1 MLFTRK
7 KGQYQQ
13 LTSDQIR
20 RLRRT
25 NEVNLLLE
33 HSKKA
38 TITLTIMAAW
48 LAHLDREGKK
58 LSQKDLI
65 AASLPNRQ
73 KLMAIASDLAAT
85 SAKVRGM

>member
-1 MLFTRK
+1 MLFTKK
-7 KGQYQQ
+7 KGQYQA
-13 LTSDQIR
+13 LTNEQIR

-38 TITLTIMAAW
+38 AITLTIMSAW

-58 LSQKDLI
+58 LNQKDLI

-73 KLMAIASDLAAT
+73 KIMAIASDLAAS
-85 SAKVRGM
+85 SAKIRGM